1 MAILRRRV
9 GSSVLPFAIVVSALL
24 AGSAMAAI
32 APVRLIGGR
41 PQQSGGYASST
52 WVAWTSRANST
63 DAQSVSNA
71 LARPIAGGTAIRLNA
86 ANTQGFTGGFD
97 PGTNT
102 VIYQQVDM
110 STRTNASDL
119 YFYDLD
125 TQTRTLV
132 SGVNTKRWEWGPR
145 ISAGYI
151 LFDVD
156 YRKNRRWRTAV
167 DLYDRLAGTT
177 VTLANWGVSRYY
189 APTGAVGERYATWT
203 LCSTTCSAY
212 VYDISTATTMVIP
225 TRNGRPQY
233 APVVDETNG
242 RVYFVRSGTGGCG
255 RRVVM
260 LRLPV
265 ADLSATPTRIVAM
278 PDGVDIDDSMSLA
291 PGTASDIDLL
301 FSRIVCNT
309 SNIDVYELRDV
320 GSAPDAA

>member
-1 MAILRRRV
+1 MFHRFVRSSALPLAIAV
-9 GSSVLPFAIVVSALL
+9 TVLL

-32 APVRLIGGR
+32 TPVRVIGGKA
-41 PQQSGGYASST
+41 QQSGGYANST

-63 DAQSVSNA
+63 RAQSVSNA
-71 LARPIAGGTAIRLNA
+71 FAMPIAGGTAIQLNA

-102 VIYQQVDM
+102 VIYQQVEL
-110 STRTNASDL
+110 SARTNASDL

-125 TQTRTLV
+125 TQTRTPV
-132 SGVNTKRWEWGPR
+132 PGVNTKRWEWGPR

-167 DLYDRLAGTT
+167 ELYDRSATTT
-177 VTLANWGVSRYY
+177 VRLASWSVRRYY
-189 APTGAVGERYATWT
+189 VPTGAVGERYATWT
-203 LCSTTCSAY
+203 LCSLTCSAY
-212 VYDISTATTMVIP
+212 VYDIVTATTTVIP

-233 APVVDETNG
+233 APVVDETND

-255 RRVVM
+255 RHVVM

-278 PDGVDIDDSMSLA
+278 PDGVDVDNPMSLTPSA
-291 PGTASDIDLL
+291 ENGIDLL
-301 FSRIVCNT
+301 FSRIVCRT
-309 SNIDVYELRDV
+309 SNIDVYELPDV
-320 GSAPDAA
+320 GSVPDAA